1 MPGAKGMGRTIASTP
16 FFCALNYR
24 TEEARVETKD
34 MRIIFTCLLVLMGV
48 NAFGGPR
55 VNTKRLKQAVSRAL
69 YTNKDQLKNA
79 LQRSKEIDQ
88 RNKTLFLN
96 DSINRQRVLK
106 NLPNQNS
113 TKKNK
118 ETPVMWQAPENNN
131 YYYQPSNKRGQ

>member
-16 FFCALNYR
+16 FLCTLNYR

-34 MRIIFTCLLVLMGV
+34 MRIILTCLLVLMGV
-48 NAFGGPR
+48 NAIGGPR

-69 YTNKDQLKNA
+69 YTNKDQLKNT

-118 ETPVMWQAPENNN
+118 EAPVMWQTPETDWNN
-131 YYYQPSNKRGQ
+131 YPKRNK